1 MAAAVFPLVPRR
13 RVIGLAFGGVRS
25 ARRGVGS
32 DVASAREYRPGDDV
46 AWMDWAASAKLSAA
60 RGSDEFIVRER
71 FADEA
76 PRVVV
81 VCDRRPSMSIRAS
94 SVRPLDKPRA
104 ILTALELIGASARH
118 ARSLTGY
125 VDYATGEPYWRPP
138 RTEHRAQKGTFERPF
153 HAPADTVSRALEFL
167 GEHRLDLPTQAF
179 VFILSD
185 FFVPPD
191 LRVWQR
197 ALEHRWEIVPV
208 AIQDPVW
215 ERAFPDVGG
224 IGVPYADPATGH
236 VVPVY
241 LSRREARRLRD
252 EHEARWDAR
261 VRDFRSLGLEPVA
274 VHSHDSAETLSAFLR
289 WADLRVMWRGAVA

>member
-1 MAAAVFPLVPRR
+1 MAAVFPLVPRR

-32 DVASAREYRPGDDV
+32 DVASTREYRPGDDV
-46 AWMDWAASAKLSAA
+46 AWMDWAASARLSAA

-81 VCDRRPSMSIRAS
+81 LADRRPSMSVRAS
-94 SVRPLDKPRA
+94 AARPLDKPQS

-125 VDYATGEPYWRPP
+125 LDYATGEPYWRPP
-138 RTEHRAQKGTFERPF
+138 RTEQRAQKGTFDRAF
-153 HAPADTVSRALEFL
+153 HAPADTVSLGLEFL
-167 GEHRLDLPTQAF
+167 GEHRRDLPTQAF
-179 VFILSD
+179 VFVLSD
-185 FFVPPD
+185 FVVPPD
-191 LRVWQR
+191 LRTWQR
-197 ALEHRWEIVPV
+197 ALEHRWEVVPV
-208 AIQDPVW
+208 LIQDPVW
-215 ERAFPDVGG
+215 ERTFPDVGG
-224 IGVPYADPATGH
+224 ISVPYADPATGR

-252 EHEARWDAR
+252 EHESRWDLR

-274 VHSHDSAETLSAFLR
+274 VHSHDYAEMLAAFLR
-289 WADLRVMWRGAVA
+289 WADLRLMWRGAVA